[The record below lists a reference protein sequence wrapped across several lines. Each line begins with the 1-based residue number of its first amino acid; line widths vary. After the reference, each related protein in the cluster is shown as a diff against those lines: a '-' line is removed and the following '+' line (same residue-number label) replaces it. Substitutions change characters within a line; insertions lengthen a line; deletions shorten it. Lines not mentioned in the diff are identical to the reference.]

1 MLKLNKG
8 TIGIFGGSFDPVH
21 KGHFHLSNVA
31 IKALKLTQIWWLV
44 SSQNPLK
51 KNIPEKTIMH
61 RLKEIKKKN
70 KNYKVIPMALE
81 SHLKTKY
88 SYETIQE
95 TTEERARVYR
105 KDFQNIVKEYIKENG
120 LTSSLSDDR
129 LVEKAQKKLFDSIIN
144 FDEQD
149 VKHKEELF
157 RLKLLV
163 FESDVAENANRD
175 QKVKI
180 RKASSPLEVLATY
193 YDIIKPKP
201 KRKTRSKKKSE
212 K

>member
-1 MLKLNKG
+1 MVDVPTTDFAGYHGRNRPFPFCGRIIEAYYTNPELDTVGVTYREDEQLTPDG
-8 TIGIFGGSFDPVH
+8 EPRAYDYYMEVDETDVRFQ
-21 KGHFHLSNVA
+21 
-31 IKALKLTQIWWLV
+31 AL
-44 SSQNPLK
+44 
-51 KNIPEKTIMH
+51 
-61 RLKEIKKKN
+61 LKE
-70 KNYKVIPMALE
+70 
-81 SHLKTKY
+81 Y
-88 SYETIQE
+88 SYEDLQT
-95 TTEERARVYR
+95 TTEERHKIYR
-105 KDFQNIVKEYIKENG
+105 KDFQNIVGEYIKENG

-149 VKHKEELF
+149 VKHKDDLF
-157 RLKLLV
+157 RLKILV

>member
-1 MLKLNKG
+1 MVDVPTTDFAGYHGRNRPFPFCGRIIEAYYTNPELDTVCVTYREDEQLTPDG
-8 TIGIFGGSFDPVH
+8 EPRAYDYYMEVDETDARFQ
-21 KGHFHLSNVA
+21 
-31 IKALKLTQIWWLV
+31 AL
-44 SSQNPLK
+44 
-51 KNIPEKTIMH
+51 
-61 RLKEIKKKN
+61 LKE
-70 KNYKVIPMALE
+70 V
-81 SHLKTKY
+81 

-129 LVEKAQKKLFDSIIN
+129 LVEKAQKKLFDSIID

-149 VKHKEELF
+149 VTHKERLF
-157 RLKLLV
+157 RLKLRI
-163 FESDVAENANRD
+163 FESEVAENANRN

-193 YDIIKPKP
+193 YDIIKPK
-201 KRKTRSKKKSE
+201 RKTRPKKKSE

>member
-1 MLKLNKG
+1 MVDVPTTDFAGYHGRNRPFPFCGRIIEAYYTNPELDTVCVTYREDEQLTPDG
-8 TIGIFGGSFDPVH
+8 EPRAYDYYMEVDETDVRFQ
-21 KGHFHLSNVA
+21 
-31 IKALKLTQIWWLV
+31 AL
-44 SSQNPLK
+44 
-51 KNIPEKTIMH
+51 
-61 RLKEIKKKN
+61 LKE
-70 KNYKVIPMALE
+70 V
-81 SHLKTKY
+81 

-95 TTEERARVYR
+95 TTQERARVYR

-149 VKHKEELF
+149 VTHKEELF
-157 RLKLLV
+157 KLKLRL
-163 FESDVAENANRD
+163 FESEASENANRN
-175 QKVKI
+175 QKIKI

-201 KRKTRSKKKSE
+201 KRKTSSKKNMQMVE
-212 K
+212 

>member
-1 MLKLNKG
+1 MVDVPTTDFAGYHGRNRPFPFCGRIIEAYYTNPELDTVCVTYREDEQLTPDG
-8 TIGIFGGSFDPVH
+8 EPRAYDYYMEVDETDARFQ
-21 KGHFHLSNVA
+21 
-31 IKALKLTQIWWLV
+31 AL
-44 SSQNPLK
+44 
-51 KNIPEKTIMH
+51 
-61 RLKEIKKKN
+61 LKE
-70 KNYKVIPMALE
+70 
-81 SHLKTKY
+81 Y

-129 LVEKAQKKLFDSIIN
+129 LVEKAQKKLFDSIID

-149 VKHKEELF
+149 VTHKERLF
-157 RLKLLV
+157 RLKLRI
-163 FESDVAENANRD
+163 FESEVAENANRN

-193 YDIIKPKP
+193 YDIIKPK
-201 KRKTRSKKKSE
+201 RKTRPKKKSE

>member
-1 MLKLNKG
+1 MVDVPTTDFAGYHGRNRPFPFCGRIIEAYYTNPELDTVCVTYREDEQLTPDG
-8 TIGIFGGSFDPVH
+8 EPRAYDYYMEVDETDARFQ
-21 KGHFHLSNVA
+21 
-31 IKALKLTQIWWLV
+31 AL
-44 SSQNPLK
+44 
-51 KNIPEKTIMH
+51 
-61 RLKEIKKKN
+61 LKE
-70 KNYKVIPMALE
+70 
-81 SHLKTKY
+81 Y

-105 KDFQNIVKEYIKENG
+105 KEFQNIVKEYIKENG

-149 VKHKEELF
+149 VTHKERLF
-157 RLKLLV
+157 RLKLRI
-163 FESDVAENANRD
+163 FESEVAENANRN

-201 KRKTRSKKKSE
+201 KRKTSSKKKSE

>member
-1 MLKLNKG
+1 MVDVPTTDFAGYHGRNRPFPFCGRIIEAYYTNPELDTVCVTYREDEQLTPDG
-8 TIGIFGGSFDPVH
+8 EPRAYDYYMEVDETDARFQ
-21 KGHFHLSNVA
+21 
-31 IKALKLTQIWWLV
+31 AL
-44 SSQNPLK
+44 
-51 KNIPEKTIMH
+51 
-61 RLKEIKKKN
+61 LKE
-70 KNYKVIPMALE
+70 
-81 SHLKTKY
+81 Y

-157 RLKLLV
+157 KLKLQL
-163 FESDVAENANRD
+163 FESEASENANRD
-175 QKVKI
+175 QKIKI

>member
-1 MLKLNKG
+1 MVDVPTTDFAGYHGRNRPFPFCGRIIEAYYTNPELDTVCVTYREDEQLTPDG
-8 TIGIFGGSFDPVH
+8 EPRAYDYYMEVDETDVRFQ
-21 KGHFHLSNVA
+21 
-31 IKALKLTQIWWLV
+31 AL
-44 SSQNPLK
+44 
-51 KNIPEKTIMH
+51 
-61 RLKEIKKKN
+61 LKE
-70 KNYKVIPMALE
+70 V
-81 SHLKTKY
+81 

-95 TTEERARVYR
+95 TTQERARVYR

-149 VKHKEELF
+149 VTHKEELF
-157 RLKLLV
+157 KLKLRL
-163 FESDVAENANRD
+163 FESEASENANRN
-175 QKVKI
+175 QKIKI

-201 KRKTRSKKKSE
+201 KRKTRSKKNMQKE
-212 K
+212 

>member
-1 MLKLNKG
+1 MVDVPTTDFAGYHGRNRPFPFCGRIIEAYYTNPELDTVCVTYREDEQLTPDG
-8 TIGIFGGSFDPVH
+8 EPRAYDYYMEVDETDARFQ
-21 KGHFHLSNVA
+21 
-31 IKALKLTQIWWLV
+31 AL
-44 SSQNPLK
+44 
-51 KNIPEKTIMH
+51 
-61 RLKEIKKKN
+61 LKE
-70 KNYKVIPMALE
+70 V
-81 SHLKTKY
+81 

-95 TTEERARVYR
+95 TTEERAKVYR
-105 KDFQNIVKEYIKENG
+105 KDFRNIVKEYIKENG

-129 LVEKAQKKLFDSIIN
+129 LVEKAQKKLFDSIID

-149 VKHKEELF
+149 VTHKERLF
-157 RLKLLV
+157 RLKLRI
-163 FESDVAENANRD
+163 FESEVAENANRN

-201 KRKTRSKKKSE
+201 KRKTSSKKKSE

>member
-1 MLKLNKG
+1 MVDVPTTDFAGYHGRNRPFPFCGRIIEAYYTNPELDTVCVTYREDEQLTPDG
-8 TIGIFGGSFDPVH
+8 EPRAYDYYMEVDETDVRFQ
-21 KGHFHLSNVA
+21 
-31 IKALKLTQIWWLV
+31 AL
-44 SSQNPLK
+44 
-51 KNIPEKTIMH
+51 
-61 RLKEIKKKN
+61 LKE
-70 KNYKVIPMALE
+70 V
-81 SHLKTKY
+81 

-105 KDFQNIVKEYIKENG
+105 KDFNNIVKEYIKENG

-129 LVEKAQKKLFDSIIN
+129 LVEKARKKLFDSIID

-149 VKHKEELF
+149 VAHKEELF
-157 RLKLLV
+157 RLKLLL
-163 FESDVAENANRD
+163 FESEVSKNADRD

-180 RKASSPLEVLATY
+180 RKALSPLEVLAIY

-201 KRKTRSKKKSE
+201 KRKPRSKKKSE

>member
-1 MLKLNKG
+1 MVDVPITDFAGYHGRNRPFPFCGRIIEAYYTNPELDTVCVTYREDEQLTPDG
-8 TIGIFGGSFDPVH
+8 EPRAYDYYMEVDETDARFQ
-21 KGHFHLSNVA
+21 
-31 IKALKLTQIWWLV
+31 AL
-44 SSQNPLK
+44 
-51 KNIPEKTIMH
+51 
-61 RLKEIKKKN
+61 LKE
-70 KNYKVIPMALE
+70 
-81 SHLKTKY
+81 Y

-129 LVEKAQKKLFDSIIN
+129 LVEKAQKKLFDSIID

-149 VKHKEELF
+149 VTHKERLF
-157 RLKLLV
+157 RLKLRI
-163 FESDVAENANRD
+163 FESEVAENANRN

-212 K
+212 E

>member
-1 MLKLNKG
+1 MVDVPTTDFAGYHGRNRPFPFCGRIIEAYYTNPELDTVCVTYREDEQLTPDG
-8 TIGIFGGSFDPVH
+8 EPRAYDYYMEVDETDARFQ
-21 KGHFHLSNVA
+21 
-31 IKALKLTQIWWLV
+31 AL
-44 SSQNPLK
+44 
-51 KNIPEKTIMH
+51 
-61 RLKEIKKKN
+61 LKE
-70 KNYKVIPMALE
+70 V
-81 SHLKTKY
+81 

-129 LVEKAQKKLFDSIIN
+129 LVEKAQKKLFDSIID

-149 VKHKEELF
+149 VTHKERLF
-157 RLKLLV
+157 RLKLRI
-163 FESDVAENANRD
+163 FESEVAENANRN

-201 KRKTRSKKKSE
+201 KRKTSSKKKSE